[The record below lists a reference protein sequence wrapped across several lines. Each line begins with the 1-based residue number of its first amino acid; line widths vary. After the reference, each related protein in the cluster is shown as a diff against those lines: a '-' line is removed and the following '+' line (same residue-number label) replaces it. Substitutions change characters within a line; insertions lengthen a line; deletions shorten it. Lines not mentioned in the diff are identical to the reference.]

1 MSSTENRR
9 WGKSRPR
16 NEDFQE
22 QDVWGIL
29 NEGKE
34 PSFISKRQPTAAG
47 IMIPTANKNSN
58 IDEPR
63 TVQHSA
69 PLNIPHWSKIYGESS
84 KNTSKNGDDFVR
96 SGWGGDDEEED
107 DDDGNL
113 IPPHEFIARN
123 LARNQ
128 ISSFSVCEGAGRT
141 LKGRDLSRLR
151 NAVLTKTGFLE

>member
-1 MSSTENRR
+1 MSSTENNS
-9 WGKSRPR
+9 GKSRQR
-16 NEDFQE
+16 NEDIQE

-34 PSFISKRQPTAAG
+34 PSFISKRQPTAAR

-69 PLNIPHWSKIYGESS
+69 PLNIPDWSKIYGESS
-84 KNTSKNGDDFVR
+84 KNASKNGDDFVR
-96 SGWGGDDEEED
+96 SSGESDDEEE

-113 IPPHEFIARN
+113 IPPHEIIARN

-141 LKGRDLSRLR
+141 LKGRDLSRVR